1 MKKLSISKV
10 LGSIILPILFFLFWS
25 WCGNTGRLNTNLIPT
40 PEILWQTFLD
50 MVEKGTL
57 QKNIAIS
64 FSRVLKGYA
73 IGLLAGLFAGVCL
86 GAALTVLLSMYEYY
100 MVTHP
105 WAELAAEIG
114 IRTDVSRFGAQVIN
128 GIGFLGAGTI
138 IVTGRQEVKGMTT
151 AAGLWASACTGLA
164 IGAGFYECV
173 FLAFLL
179 ISIVIRV
186 LPQVETYIVENARN
200 MNIYVEFESLDDV
213 GDIISRI
220 KSQDVQ
226 IYDVEIDHGREE
238 KLRNPSAVFSIRLNH
253 KQMHTQ
259 VLAAISELESVR
271 TIDEI

>member
-1 MKKLSISKV
+1 MIGALDYM
-10 LGSIILPILFFLFWS
+10 
-25 WCGNTGRLNTNLIPT
+25 RELNTASVMLRLVLAVLFGGVIG
-40 PEILWQTFLD
+40 
-50 MVEKGTL
+50 VERGGRRR
-57 QKNIAIS
+57 A
-64 FSRVLKGYA
+64 A
-73 IGLLAGLFAGVCL
+73 AGRSEMLRCL

-226 IYDVEIDHGREE
+226 IYDVDIDQVREVQ
-238 KLRNPSAVFSIRLNH
+238 LRNPSAVLSIPLNH
-253 KQMHTQ
+253 KQRQNHELWGIAQ
-259 VLAAISELESVR
+259 LESVR